1 MSNDNDLYQLPCAYG
16 IIAGKELT
24 SFIQSTLSGHF
35 ELLLYFD
42 PPPPNK
48 YTDYLKMNEGM
59 SE

>member
-35 ELLLYFD
+35 ELLLHFD
-42 PPPPNK
+42 PPPQTN
-48 YTDYLKMNEGM
+48 TQIT
-59 SE
+59 